1 MRNLLG
7 FLLAFLLAVPACPQS
22 LFVATVNVQVLHE
35 TNPFHG
41 SVILSELID
50 PQHSHRLDVWP
61 LDVNGKATIPIM
73 LDTAKR
79 YRVDIVND
87 SHTPPCPC
95 MRGSRDIDPSIL
107 PAGGPVQ
114 TISLKVAMS
123 GAADPKTGLY
133 ANLKVLPN

>member
-1 MRNLLG
+1 MSR
-7 FLLAFLLAVPACPQS
+7 LLALLALFAFPQS

-35 TNPFHG
+35 TNAFHG
-41 SVILSELID
+41 SVILSQLID
-50 PQHSHRLDVWP
+50 AQHSQRIDVWP
-61 LDVNGKATIPIM
+61 LDVNGKATLPIM

-95 MRGSRDIDPSIL
+95 MRGTRDIDPSIL
-107 PAGGPVQ
+107 PTGGPVQ
-114 TISLKVAMS
+114 TISLKVTLS

-133 ANLKVLPN
+133 ADLKVLPN